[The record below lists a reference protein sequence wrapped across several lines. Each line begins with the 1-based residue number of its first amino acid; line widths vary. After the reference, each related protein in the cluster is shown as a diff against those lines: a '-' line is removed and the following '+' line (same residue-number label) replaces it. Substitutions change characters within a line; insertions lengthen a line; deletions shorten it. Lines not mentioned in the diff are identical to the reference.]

1 MFRDFTL
8 HLYQHTG
15 LLNSMS
21 APLAVIT
28 GFMNYFNRLADRSQ
42 DVFWFRGVDFESL
55 LYISAS
61 VEQIWGIPVREV
73 MQNPSLWHACVHPED
88 RESVNNLIKKVRAMT
103 TDKESVYCHYRI
115 FHHKDGAISQIYEE
129 IFPFFDAAGSLIG
142 YGGIARDV
150 TDERQRMADLGQ
162 ATYFFR
168 LFAEKMHAVFWVR
181 DESLKKQIYVSPGYE
196 KIWKRTRKSLYEN
209 PDSWMDTIHSDD
221 KNIPS
226 VQTRFQE
233 LDETGLGIVYEK
245 KYRIMMPDGVYRW
258 IKDTSFP
265 IQDNKSAFIGFAG
278 IAEDITKEVEYE
290 KALREAKETAEV
302 ANKAKSDF
310 LAMVSHELRTPLNA
324 ILGMGQILKAKDI
337 SSEVKECVDVIIEA
351 GNNLLSLV
359 SDVLDFA
366 RLEAGKLNFTNE
378 PFDLALLFQ
387 RTMKTMQYLADEK
400 QLTLQLIVEPHLTG
414 MVMGDPDRVRQVL
427 INLVTNAIKFTD
439 AGRVTVHLK
448 SANLSHGRACFDVVV
463 EDTGIGIPEDKLET
477 IFEKFSQVDSIYQR
491 KHGGIGL
498 GLVITRELIQIMG
511 GDIEV
516 KSELGKG
523 SMFHFT
529 LSLPLQTE
537 QEMQDSARRE
547 ALFFTAQRP
556 QFGLRVLLVED
567 NRVNQR
573 IATMILNDFGCTL
586 DIANNAEEVF
596 AHLEDITG
604 YDLIFMD
611 VGLPDMSGFDIAR
624 RLREEPR
631 LASLPIIAM
640 TAHVLEADCERAFAA
655 GMNKVV
661 AKPISYESIRLVLE
675 AVATQR
681 AAST

>member
-1 MFRDFTL
+1 MSVPL
-8 HLYQHTG
+8 PA
-15 LLNSMS
+15 NSSFMS
-21 APLAVIT
+21 
-28 GFMNYFNRLADRSQ
+28 YFNRLADRSQ
-42 DVFWFRGVDFESL
+42 DVFWFRDPDFESL
-55 LYISAS
+55 KYISAS
-61 VEQIWGIPVREV
+61 VDQIWGIPVREV
-73 MQNPSLWHACVHPED
+73 MKNPSLWHDCVHPED
-88 RESVNNLIKKVRAMT
+88 RGSVDNLIKKVKSMT
-103 TDKESVYCHYRI
+103 TDQQSVYCHYRI
-115 FHHKDGAISQIYEE
+115 FNHKDGAISRIYEE
-129 IFPFFDAAGSLIG
+129 IFPFFNAVGSLIG

-181 DESLKKQIYVSPGYE
+181 DESLKRQIYVSPGYE

-245 KYRIMMPDGVYRW
+245 KYRIMMPDGAYRW
-258 IKDTSFP
+258 VKDTSFP

-324 ILGMGQILKAKDI
+324 ILGMGQILKAKEI
-337 SSEVKECVDVIIEA
+337 GNEVRECVDVILEA

-400 QLTLQLIVEPHLTG
+400 QLGLHLEIEPHLSA
-414 MVMGDPDRVRQVL
+414 MVMGDADRVRQVL
-427 INLVTNAIKFTD
+427 INLVTNAIKFTNR
-439 AGRVTVHLK
+439 GNVTVRLK
-448 SANLSHGRACFDVVV
+448 STRSVQGRASFDIEV
-463 EDTGIGIPEDKLET
+463 EDTGIGIPEDKLES
-477 IFEKFSQVDSIYQR
+477 IFEKFSQLDSIYQR

-498 GLVITRELIQIMG
+498 GLVITRDLIQIMG
-511 GDIEV
+511 GEIDV
-516 KSELGKG
+516 KSVLGKG
-523 SMFHFT
+523 SLFHFT
-529 LSLPLQTE
+529 LNLPLQTE
-537 QEMQDSARRE
+537 QEIRDSARRE
-547 ALFFTAQRP
+547 ALFFTSQRP
-556 QFGLRVLLVED
+556 QFGLRALLVED

-573 IATMILNDFGCTL
+573 IASMILNDFGCTL

-596 AHLEDITG
+596 ARLDG
-604 YDLIFMD
+604 LLDYDLIFMD
-611 VGLPDMSGFDIAR
+611 VGLPDMSGFEIAKA
-624 RLREEPR
+624 LREDPR
-631 LASLPIIAM
+631 LAALPIIAM

-675 AVATQR
+675 SVATQR
-681 AAST
+681 ET